1 MKRRKIVQKT
11 FIIGLLIA
19 WIAVAFY
26 GWKQT
31 QTDTS
36 DGLTKIVIGY
46 QAGDEFDI
54 SKERGVLAK
63 KMKAKGYKVVFK
75 EFQNGSAEMQALASG
90 SIDYARIGDTP
101 GVSALASGTN
111 LTIQAGE
118 FVALVGMSGS
128 GKTTLLR
135 MISGLEQ
142 PTEGSITHSGQEIK
156 KVNDKAR
163 VMFQDDRLLPW
174 MTVLDNLSFGQKKLK
189 KEQRLWIY

>member
-1 MKRRKIVQKT
+1 MTELIKIDKCTKRYGEKVA
-11 FIIGLLIA
+11 IGNA
-19 WIAVAFY
+19 
-26 GWKQT
+26 
-31 QTDTS
+31 
-36 DGLTKIVIGY
+36 
-46 QAGDEFDI
+46 
-54 SKERGVLAK
+54 
-63 KMKAKGYKVVFK
+63 
-75 EFQNGSAEMQALASG
+75 
-90 SIDYARIGDTP
+90 
-101 GVSALASGTN
+101 N

-174 MTVLDNLSFGQKKLK
+174 VTVLDNLSFGQKKLK